1 MLVNMNMFCLYIL
14 SCFIIFFTEP
24 KEDKPSIP
32 EFIKIPEKVVARERD
47 LAQFIVKVFGTPKPT
62 G

>member
-1 MLVNMNMFCLYIL
+1 VVRCNLFHFRNLKDIL
-14 SCFIIFFTEP
+14 HITEP

-32 EFIKIPEKVVARERD
+32 EFIKVPEKIVARERD
-47 LAQFIVKVFGTPKPT
+47 LAQFIVKVIGTPKPT

>member
-1 MLVNMNMFCLYIL
+1 MFCLYIL